1 MVVVFNDN
9 AYGNVLRDQRNRFAG
24 RAIGTDLHNPDFM
37 KLAEAYGIKGVQA
50 GSPEA
55 ALREY
60 LAHDGPSLI
69 EVPVGP
75 MPTLF
80 ERLG

>member
-1 MVVVFNDN
+1 MVFNDN

-24 RAIGTDLHNPDFM
+24 RAIGADLHNPDFM

-50 GSPEA
+50 GSPES
-55 ALREY
+55 ALRQC

-75 MPTLF
+75 MPTPF

>member
-1 MVVVFNDN
+1 MYNSQEMATAVQYSINAVVVVFNDN
-9 AYGNVLRDQRNRFAG
+9 AYGMNGVRVETPEGLET
-24 RAIGTDLHNPDFM
+24 AI
-37 KLAEAYGIKGVQA
+37 KQC
-50 GSPEA
+50 
-55 ALREY
+55 

-75 MPTLF
+75 LPTPF